1 MARLDPSDYHVPV
14 MAQECLDALNLRPG
28 GHYVDATL
36 GGGGHTS
43 LVLSAEGRGVSSKH
57 STQHSTLSPIVT
69 AFDADEVAI
78 ARCTERFADL
88 PPGRLTI
95 IHANFE
101 EMAEHL
107 EDRAPVDGV
116 LFDLGVSSFQF
127 DHHARGFSY
136 RMDAPLDMRFTPEGP
151 TAADLLNTLSEE
163 KIAGIIRDYGEDPS
177 ARRLAAA
184 IVRRRMLAPYRTT
197 VDLRDT
203 IVQHIPPQH
212 HNKTLARV
220 FQALRI
226 AVNRELERLEHAL
239 ESILPRMAPGGRI
252 VVMSYHSLEDRIVK
266 DVFKRH
272 SGPNGAPPKL
282 KILTKKPVMA
292 SDEEL
297 ARNPRARSA
306 RLRVAEVAGS
316 TD

>member
-1 MARLDPSDYHVPV
+1 MAK
-14 MAQECLDALNLRPG
+14 ECLDALHLKLG

-43 LVLSAEGRGVSSKH
+43 LVLSAEGRGDSPVH
-57 STQHSTLSPIVT
+57 STQPSTLSTIVT
-69 AFDADEVAI
+69 SFDADEVAI
-78 ARCTERFADL
+78 ARCRERFADV
-88 PPGRLTI
+88 PSEQLTI
-95 IHANFE
+95 VHSNFE
-101 EMAEHL
+101 HMADFLAE
-107 EDRAPVDGV
+107 RPPVDGI

-127 DHHARGFSY
+127 DHHERGFSY

-163 KIAGIIRDYGEDPS
+163 QITKIIRDYGEDPS
-177 ARRLAAA
+177 ARRLAQAM
-184 IVRRRMLAPYRTT
+184 VRRRMLAPYRTT

-226 AVNRELERLEHAL
+226 AVNKELERLHHAL
-239 ESILPRMAPGGRI
+239 ESVLPFMAPGGRI

-266 DVFKRH
+266 DVFKVH
-272 SGPNGAPPKL
+272 NGPNGAMPHL

-292 SDEEL
+292 SDEEV

-306 RLRVAEVAGS
+306 RLRVAEVLRAS
-316 TD
+316 V

>member
-1 MARLDPSDYHVPV
+1 MARLDPSEYHVPV
-14 MAQECLDALNLRPG
+14 MARECLDALNLKPG

-36 GGGGHTS
+36 GGGGHTT
-43 LVLSAEGRGVSSKH
+43 LVLNGEGRGESVNPM
-57 STQHSTLSPIVT
+57 TQLSTLSTIVT

-78 ARCTERFADL
+78 ARCRARFADV
-88 PPGRLTI
+88 PEDRLLI
-95 IHANFE
+95 VHSNFE
-101 EMAEHL
+101 HMADHL
-107 EDRAPVDGV
+107 GDRPPVDGI

-127 DHHARGFSY
+127 DHHERGFSY
-136 RMDAPLDMRFTPEGP
+136 RADAPLDMRFTPEGP
-151 TAADLLNTLSEE
+151 TAADLLNTLTEE
-163 KIAGIIRDYGEDPS
+163 QITKIIRDYGEDPS
-177 ARRLAAA
+177 ARRLAQAM
-184 IVRRRMLAPYRTT
+184 VRRRMLAPYRST

-226 AVNRELERLEHAL
+226 AVNNELERLEHAL
-239 ESILPRMAPGGRI
+239 ESVLPFMAPGGRI

-266 DVFKRH
+266 DVFKAH
-272 SGPNGAPPKL
+272 SGPNGTPPLL

-292 SDEEL
+292 SDEEV

-306 RLRVAEVAGS
+306 RLRVAERI
-316 TD
+316 

>member
-1 MARLDPSDYHVPV
+1 MAK
-14 MAQECLDALNLRPG
+14 ECLDALHLKPG

-43 LVLSAEGRGVSSKH
+43 LVLNSEQRTASLLEGRRTPDVGRL
-57 STQHSTLSPIVT
+57 TVT

-78 ARCTERFADL
+78 ARCRERFADVPSEQL
-88 PPGRLTI
+88 MI
-95 IHANFE
+95 VHSNFE
-101 EMAEHL
+101 HMADFLAE
-107 EDRAPVDGV
+107 RPPVDGI

-127 DHHARGFSY
+127 DHHERGFSY

-163 KIAGIIRDYGEDPS
+163 QITKIIRDYGEDPS
-177 ARRLAAA
+177 ARRLAQAM
-184 IVRRRMLAPYRTT
+184 VRRRMLAPYRTT

-226 AVNRELERLEHAL
+226 AVNKELERLHHAL
-239 ESILPRMAPGGRI
+239 ESVLPFMAPGGRI

-266 DVFKRH
+266 DVFKAH
-272 SGPNGAPPKL
+272 SGPNGAPPHL

-292 SDEEL
+292 SEEEV
-297 ARNPRARSA
+297 AMNPRARSA
-306 RLRVAEVAGS
+306 RLRVAEVVHA
-316 TD
+316 

>member
-43 LVLSAEGRGVSSKH
+43 LILSSEQRTASPHDGRLTMTV
-57 STQHSTLSPIVT
+57 
-69 AFDADEVAI
+69 FDADEVAI

-88 PPGRLTI
+88 PPGQLTI
-95 IHANFE
+95 VHANFE

-107 EDRAPVDGV
+107 QDRPPVDGV

-151 TAADLLNTLSEE
+151 TAADLLNTLSED
-163 KIAGIIRDYGEDPS
+163 KIVGIIREFGEDPS
-177 ARRLAAA
+177 AKRLAAA

-239 ESILPRMAPGGRI
+239 ESVLPHMAPGGRI

-272 SGPNGAPPKL
+272 SGPNGAPPL
-282 KILTKKPVMA
+282 VKILTKKPVMA
-292 SDEEL
+292 SDEEV

-306 RLRVAEVAGS
+306 RLRVAEVVGS
-316 TD
+316 SEPLA

>member
-1 MARLDPSDYHVPV
+1 

-36 GGGGHTS
+36 GGGGHTA
-43 LVLSAEGRGVSSKH
+43 LVLSSEQRTVSPSDESDNSEQRVASPLDGRQTPDDGRL
-57 STQHSTLSPIVT
+57 TMT

-78 ARCTERFADL
+78 ARCRERFADV
-88 PPGRLTI
+88 PSERLMI
-95 IHANFE
+95 IHSNFE
-101 EMAEHL
+101 HMADFLAE
-107 EDRAPVDGV
+107 RPPVDGI

-136 RMDAPLDMRFTPEGP
+136 RMDAPLDMRFTPDGP
-151 TAADLLNTLSEE
+151 TAADLLNTLPEE

-184 IVRRRMLAPYRTT
+184 MVRRRMLAPYRTT

-226 AVNRELERLEHAL
+226 AVNKELERLQHAL
-239 ESILPRMAPGGRI
+239 ESVLPFMAPGGRI

-266 DVFKRH
+266 DVYKAH
-272 SGPNGAPPKL
+272 SGPNGAAPKL

-292 SDEEL
+292 SDEEV

-306 RLRVAEVAGS
+306 RLRVAEMEN
-316 TD
+316 